1 MPPFPPPPTAPA
13 FFMAAIGSSGGRR
26 RQHERC
32 EMEQRRRLQGKRGRV
47 RRRRFKRKRAD
58 EQLCGRFCSAAPT
71 AGCHSVS
78 DDPFSHRR
86 IVFGCRFLCLT
97 CLQFS
102 APAAILG
109 RPAFPR
115 ESDRQAENIR
125 RQRDIHQ
132 TCSLVSL
139 AVAKLDHFNPIE
151 SLKGSLL
158 LY

>member
-1 MPPFPPPPTAPA
+1 
-13 FFMAAIGSSGGRR
+13 
-26 RQHERC
+26 
-32 EMEQRRRLQGKRGRV
+32 MEQRRWLQGKRGRV

-102 APAAILG
+102 APAAFLG

-139 AVAKLDHFNPIE
+139 AVMHRFIPWVAKLDHFNPIE
-151 SLKGSLL
+151 SLKGSFGEKEMLSENL
-158 LY
+158 HA